1 MVRNMP
7 MEPNAYVW
15 GALLNSCRMHKNTDV
30 AEETASR
37 IFRLESKTTGSYMLL
52 SNIYAPTGRW
62 EDSARVRISA
72 KTKGLKKICGHSWI
86 EVKEKMEIEGYL
98 PEESF
103 VPRDLGESFFTTK
116 EILAKTNG
124 IS

>member
-62 EDSARVRISA
+62 EDSAREYIGNGMEEVYEML
-72 KTKGLKKICGHSWI
+72 KDLGLQ
-86 EVKEKMEIEGYL
+86 MEIEGYL

-103 VPRDLGESFFTTK
+103 VPQDLGESFFTTK